1 MKRIIALTLWVA
13 AMFCLFGCA
22 AKIDEPAEPVRF
34 FYPRPTDSIS
44 FVQKDGAITHE
55 TRESAGHV
63 GDHAYLLNL
72 YLLGPSAEGLRNPF
86 PSGTKLMF
94 FEVRN
99 GIAEVVLSEP
109 FARLSG
115 MDLTAACAC
124 LSLTVQEL
132 TGAQTVSI
140 GVAGQQLD
148 GQTRITM
155 RLEDILRNDT
165 SALPDAG

>member
-1 MKRIIALTLWVA
+1 MKRILTLTLFA
-13 AMFCLFGCA
+13 AMLLCLFGCA

-44 FVQKDGAITHE
+44 FVQADGAITHE

-72 YLLGPSAEGLRNPF
+72 YLLGPSGEGLRNPF

-124 LSLTVQEL
+124 LSLTVREL

-148 GQTRITM
+148 GQARITM

>member
-1 MKRIIALTLWVA
+1 MKRIIALTLYA
-13 AMFCLFGCA
+13 AMLLCLFGCA
-22 AKIDEPAEPVRF
+22 SRIDEPAEPVRF

-44 FVQKDGAITHE
+44 FVQTDGAITHE
-55 TRESAGHV
+55 VRESAGHT

-72 YLLGPSAEGLRNPF
+72 YVLGPSAEGLRNPF
-86 PSGTKLMF
+86 PSGTKVMF

-99 GIAEVVLSEP
+99 GIAEIVLSES

-115 MDLTAACAC
+115 MDLTVACAC
-124 LSLTVQEL
+124 LTLTIHQL

-140 GVAGQQLD
+140 GVAGQQQD
-148 GQTRITM
+148 GQNRVTM
-155 RLEDILRNDT
+155 QVEDILRNDT